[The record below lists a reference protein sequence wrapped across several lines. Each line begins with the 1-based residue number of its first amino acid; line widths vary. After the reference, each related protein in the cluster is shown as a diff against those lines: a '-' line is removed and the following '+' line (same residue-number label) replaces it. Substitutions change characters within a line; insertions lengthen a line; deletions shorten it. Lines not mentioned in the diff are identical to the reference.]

1 MNHFFLSQT
10 PETPEIYFDLEEG
23 VFNFTGRLIPTEV
36 DEFWDPIF
44 TLVKDIKSNKQIT
57 FKFDLDYLNISSS
70 KKLLYFF
77 YLLDGLDIPLSVEWL
92 FEEGDENMKEVGQDY
107 EYMIN
112 IPFSFVEKKKI

>member
-1 MNHFFLSQT
+1 MNYFFLSQT
-10 PETPEIYFDLEEG
+10 PETPEIYFDLEKG

-57 FKFDLDYLNISSS
+57 FRFDLDYLNISSS

-92 FEEGDENMKEVGQDY
+92 FEEGDEDMKEVGRDY